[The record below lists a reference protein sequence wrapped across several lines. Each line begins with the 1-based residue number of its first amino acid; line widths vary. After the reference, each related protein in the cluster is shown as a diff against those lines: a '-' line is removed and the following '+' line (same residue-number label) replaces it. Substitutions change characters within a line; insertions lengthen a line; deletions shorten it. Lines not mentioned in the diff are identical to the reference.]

1 MPDITLIESVRYMIR
16 TYPRNEMG
24 ARLAEYIYRSDDL
37 KARKNKDSDSL
48 GRIIAEIEQHFGKI
62 PSNAK
67 WIITTGMHSPEQYK
81 GRVFI
86 YDSFAQARRD
96 NDVLVG
102 KLTMAEYVGDGE
114 LDG

>member
-1 MPDITLIESVRYMIR
+1 MPDNTLIESVRHMVR

-24 ARLAEYIYRSDDL
+24 ARLAEYIYRRDDF
-37 KARKNKDSDSL
+37 KARKNKANESL
-48 GRIIAEIEQHFGKI
+48 SRIIAEIEKRFGKI

-67 WIITTGMHSPEQYK
+67 WIITTGMHSPKQYQ

-96 NDVLVG
+96 NDALVG
-102 KLTMAEYVGDGE
+102 KLTMAEYVGDGD
-114 LDG
+114 LDD